1 MISRLAAIVVCGI
14 VASAAR
20 RAAGQDTAEARRQVL
35 AVDDR
40 RADAIRRGDGAA
52 LREIYVDDFTLV
64 TPLGTIRT
72 KRDNVDDLRSG
83 QLREQPR
90 ILERSVRVYG
100 DVAIL
105 LSKERN
111 DVVLG
116 GQQVGGDMLLTRV
129 FKKFDGDW
137 KLIATQGTYIRP

>member
-1 MISRLAAIVVCGI
+1 MTWKVVALAACTLAACIARPLAAQDIV
-14 VASAAR
+14 
-20 RAAGQDTAEARRQVL
+20 EMRRQVL

-52 LREIYVDDFTLV
+52 LREIYADDFTLV

-72 KRDNVDDLRSG
+72 KSDNVGDLRTG

-90 ILERSVRVYG
+90 IVERTVRFYG
-100 DVAIL
+100 DVAIM

-116 GQQVGGDMLLTRV
+116 GQQVGGDMLMTRV
-129 FKKFDGDW
+129 FKKFGAEW
-137 KLIATQGTYIRP
+137 RVIATQGTYIRP